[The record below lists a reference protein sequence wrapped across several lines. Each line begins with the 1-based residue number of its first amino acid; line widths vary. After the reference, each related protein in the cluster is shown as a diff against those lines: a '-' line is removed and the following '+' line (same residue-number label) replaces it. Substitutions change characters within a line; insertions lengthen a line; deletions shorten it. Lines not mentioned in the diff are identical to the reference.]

1 MLLNEE
7 QVKLRALLTEA
18 ITVLCKNGLSFRSE
32 VSVEGLL
39 GITLDNQHVFLI
51 PLNETIKPEEDEP
64 SALTIQPV
72 EYVRQKQQGVHLVSS
87 PTIRLGPSRHRHG
100 QRKRTHE
107 AANSAH
113 SSSTADSPLRISGV
127 TSLKPSEEPPCKR
140 VVDGDAGGDAQS
152 DGDQSQGVK
161 RERRKSGA
169 TDDDNNASPAQR
181 GERSKDQ
188 VSNQFLFTHTCI
200 KLCPPPPPPSALSG
214 VVVNVVK
221 FKNWLATLGQWF
233 TEG

>member
-51 PLNETIKPEEDEP
+51 PLNETIKPENEP
-64 SALTIQPV
+64 PALTIEPV
-72 EYVRQKQQGVHLVSS
+72 EYVKQKHQGVHPSAA
-87 PTIRLGPSRHRHG
+87 TTATRLGPGRHRHA

-113 SSSTADSPLRISGV
+113 STADSPLRISGV

-140 VVDGDAGGDAQS
+140 VVDGEAGDAPHS
-152 DGDQSQGVK
+152 DGEQSQDVK
-161 RERRKSGA
+161 LERRTSDEADNDSNNDK
-169 TDDDNNASPAQR
+169 NNASTATR
-181 GERSKDQ
+181 GDKSKEQ
-188 VSNQFLFTHTCI
+188 VSHHFTVNFNTLIYSC
-200 KLCPPPPPPSALSG
+200 ALNKNLSPL
-214 VVVNVVK
+214 VK
-221 FKNWLATLGQWF
+221 PEAKQNFNLPG
-233 TEG
+233 

>member
-18 ITVLCKNGLSFRSE
+18 ITVLCKTGLSFHSE

-64 SALTIQPV
+64 PALTIQPL
-72 EYVRQKQQGVHLVSS
+72 EYVRQKQQGAHPVPS
-87 PTIRLGPSRHRHG
+87 PTTRLGPNRHRHG

-113 SSSTADSPLRISGV
+113 SRSAAESPLRISGV

-152 DGDQSQGVK
+152 DGEQSHDVK
-161 RERRKSGA
+161 RERRTSGA
-169 TDDDNNASPAQR
+169 TDNDDDNASPAQS
-181 GERSKDQ
+181 GDKSNDQ
-188 VSNQFLFTHTCI
+188 VSNQCLLTHTC
-200 KLCPPPPPPSALSG
+200 S
-214 VVVNVVK
+214 
-221 FKNWLATLGQWF
+221 
-233 TEG
+233 

>member
-51 PLNETIKPEEDEP
+51 PLNETIKPEDEP
-64 SALTIQPV
+64 PALTIEPV
-72 EYVRQKQQGVHLVSS
+72 EYVKQKHQGAHPS
-87 PTIRLGPSRHRHG
+87 TATTTTRLGPGRHRHA

-113 SSSTADSPLRISGV
+113 STADSPLRISGV

-140 VVDGDAGGDAQS
+140 VVDGEAGDAPHS
-152 DGDQSQGVK
+152 DGEQSQDVK
-161 RERRKSGA
+161 LERRTSGEA
-169 TDDDNNASPAQR
+169 DNDSNNDKNNASTKTR
-181 GERSKDQ
+181 GDKSNEQ
-188 VSNQFLFTHTCI
+188 VSHHFTFYTH
-200 KLCPPPPPPSALSG
+200 LLSCS
-214 VVVNVVK
+214 K
-221 FKNWLATLGQWF
+221 
-233 TEG
+233 